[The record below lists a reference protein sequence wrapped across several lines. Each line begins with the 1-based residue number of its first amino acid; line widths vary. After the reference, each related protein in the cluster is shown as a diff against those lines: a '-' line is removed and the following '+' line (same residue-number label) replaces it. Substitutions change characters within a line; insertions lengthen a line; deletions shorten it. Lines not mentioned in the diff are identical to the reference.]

1 MHVRD
6 QICIVNVVLVA
17 IPWVLRE
24 AFKALQFGESILS
37 AFIFILPLFRTYN
50 NFDYRTMYSILL
62 IL

>member
-1 MHVRD
+1 MHLRD

-50 NFDYRTMYSILL
+50 FDYRTMHSILL